1 MNLIY
6 NSIIRIISYNIDYD
20 YFNPPNIINDEQTI
34 GTGFFIKP
42 KIILTCAHVVENAK
56 TLYYTIPTISDK
68 KYKLKILGLAPDID
82 IAILLSIDYES
93 PHILSLTNSD
103 NIKLE
108 DSIITIGFP
117 LGQDKIKITK
127 GIISGVQF
135 SNIQIDSAINGGN
148 SGGPLILNNKVIGIV
163 SSKVENASGVGYA
176 IPSNLLYIFDRKK
189 QSSIIYNS
197 CNFYAKFSNTP
208 NNYIKIINNDVV
220 KSGYT
225 LSYIADYSPLKKFNI
240 DIGDVIFEFDNKQIN
255 NFGEINI
262 NQFKY
267 NLLDYIQR
275 LNIDNEYMI
284 KYFSKNNQSI
294 NTIIIKFS
302 NQNMMGIKKIIPIID
317 KLDYINIGGLILTPL
332 TQNIIVNN
340 PTKFRYFYKYN
351 NVLISRVI
359 VVNILPNSY
368 FNISENINKCDII
381 SKINN
386 INIYTIDDIKNI
398 LKNISSNDRFL
409 QIETNRNKLEL
420 IDVKCI

>member
-42 KIILTCAHVVENAK
+42 NIILTCAHVVENAK